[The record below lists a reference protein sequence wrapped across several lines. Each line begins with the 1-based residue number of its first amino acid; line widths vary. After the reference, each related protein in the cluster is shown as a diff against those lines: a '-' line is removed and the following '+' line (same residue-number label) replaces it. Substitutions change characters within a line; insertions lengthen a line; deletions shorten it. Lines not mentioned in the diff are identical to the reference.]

1 MYILSILLVSFA
13 RALLLLM
20 FCRAIL
26 SWIPSMRNSSIYSF
40 LYTVTEPIIIP
51 VRIILS
57 KIPYV
62 NSMPIDIS
70 FFVTYLLLS
79 FIA

>member
-1 MYILSILLVSFA
+1 MYILSALLVSFA

-26 SWIPSMRNSSIYSF
+26 SWIPSMRNSSIHSF
-40 LYTVTEPIIIP
+40 LYAVTEPIIIP
-51 VRIILS
+51 VRLIVDR
-57 KIPYV
+57 IPYLS
-62 NSMPIDIS
+62 SMPIDIS
-70 FFVTYLLLS
+70 FFITYLLLS